1 MLVKAIAIALATLV
15 IGGCALRAIH
25 NDYAFFL
32 VYLVLQYVALALGWN
47 VLGGYAGFVN
57 FGAAAF
63 FASGAYATVALNKA
77 LAAPLPVCV
86 LVGAGVGAALGLA
99 MGALT
104 LRLRGVYFA
113 ISTLS
118 LSVMLETLIV
128 NWHYVGGTSG
138 AYLMRPKSFA
148 PFSSYTEYLCL
159 WMFVIAAVAAIG
171 SALIERSD
179 IGAGLAAIRDDE
191 VAAAAL
197 GAPTLRLKVS
207 AAAISGAILGAA
219 GAPLPFYNS
228 FINPETAF
236 AAILNASPTATSCPN
251 LFFDFGG
258 WLGLDQGCHEG
269 LPVRK
274 DQIGGYCSDVLEE
287 AGSGALGLSG
297 GDPQF
302 LGDVAGG
309 VKCEGEEVQG
319 CEDHGE
325 MLLAMTE
332 IMFEVISVVFQ
343 DVESFVLDFP
353 PRPGAGG
360 DLGDIF
366 AADVQACDPG
376 AIVGRLALGVEE
388 GQADPI
394 DAHGVLAFA
403 QRSALEPAV
412 AIGQLL
418 AAFLARDRHFL
429 DLGPV
434 HEVVQRLV
442 GIGLGGEEKLM
453 TVGHDELTD
462 RLAGEQIVA

>member
-1 MLVKAIAIALATLV
+1 MRRSERLRLLVKAIAIALATLV

-86 LVGAGVGAALGLA
+86 LAGATIGAALGLA

-148 PFSSYTEYLCL
+148 PFTSYTEYLCL

-197 GAPTLRLKVS
+197 GAPTMRLKVS

-236 AAILNASPTATSCPN
+236 GIGYSVNAMAMS
-251 LFFDFGG
+251 LVGG
-258 WLGLDQGCHEG
+258 AESWLGPLVGA
-269 LPVRK
+269 
-274 DQIGGYCSDVLEE
+274 VLL
-287 AGSGALGLSG
+287 SLLQQYAL
-297 GDPQF
+297 
-302 LGDVAGG
+302 A
-309 VKCEGEEVQG
+309 
-319 CEDHGE
+319 
-325 MLLAMTE
+325 
-332 IMFEVISVVFQ
+332 
-343 DVESFVLDFP
+343 FVSSSASL
-353 PRPGAGG
+353 
-360 DLGDIF
+360 
-366 AADVQACDPG
+366 
-376 AIVGRLALGVEE
+376 AIVGVVFMGFV
-388 GQADPI
+388 
-394 DAHGVLAFA
+394 VLAP
-403 QRSALEPAV
+403 R
-412 AIGQLL
+412 G
-418 AAFLARDRHFL
+418 
-429 DLGPV
+429 
-434 HEVVQRLV
+434 LV
-442 GIGLGGEEKLM
+442 GLFRGLRD
-453 TVGHDELTD
+453 V
-462 RLAGEQIVA
+462 R